1 VIEVDVLAFQDKS
14 TVCWM
19 FAPEPLAGSKA
30 EVEVLVKKEIF
41 AEAVPLVVGAN
52 VTVKGTLWPA
62 ARVTGRVTPPRVNTE
77 LLELAADRVTLPPLA
92 VTLPDWVC
100 VVPMVTL
107 PKLMDPGV
115 TPRVPLEV
123 VPLPV
128 RETPTD
134 GSDALE
140 LRESVALSVPVV
152 EGAKVTDRLAL
163 PPAGRV

>member
-1 VIEVDVLAFQDKS
+1 
-14 TVCWM
+14 M
-19 FAPEPLAGSKA
+19 
-30 EVEVLVKKEIF
+30 
-41 AEAVPLVVGAN
+41 
-52 VTVKGTLWPA
+52 
-62 ARVTGRVTPPRVNTE
+62 
-77 LLELAADRVTLPPLA
+77 
-92 VTLPDWVC
+92 
-100 VVPMVTL
+100 VPMVTL

-152 EGAKVTDRLAL
+152 EGAKVTDRVAL
-163 PPAGRV
+163 PPAGRL